1 MDKFSKKAGNA
12 LQNAQNIASALGHTY
27 IGSEHLL
34 LGILKE
40 TESVGSRILLSRG
53 ITYDKVRTR
62 LCELVGTGTK
72 TQLGASDMTS
82 RTRRIIEQSM
92 TFAKRFGFTSVGTE
106 HLLLAIAAENECV
119 GMQILSKLGQD
130 PKTLSSTIREKLGLY
145 ELITPQAP
153 QKPAKNLKVLPKF
166 ATNLV
171 DEARQGK
178 ILPAVGREEE
188 LERVMSILSR
198 HSKNNPCLI
207 GEPGVGKTCIAEG
220 LALKISCGEVPPT
233 LAGQQIYML
242 DLTSMIAG
250 SKYRGEFEERL
261 RAVLDEAEK
270 NTDIILFVDEMHIII
285 GAGAAEGAIDACNIL
300 KPALA
305 RGKIKMIGA
314 TTIDEYHRH
323 IEKDRALERR
333 FAPVMIDEP
342 SEKMTL
348 DILHSLRGR
357 LENHHSVQIEESALC
372 AAISLSVRYIGDR
385 FLPDKAIDLVDE
397 AASVKHISMLKS
409 PRHSLQD
416 KITQK
421 RSRLEEM
428 IKKGKYE
435 DAARLRD
442 EISVIKAQKD
452 NAQFS
457 EEISVTEEDI
467 CRAVSRWT
475 GVPAG
480 ALTKEGAERLSKME
494 ERINRRIIGQN
505 AAVKCVCDTLIRAGA
520 GLCDPT
526 RPLASFLFCG
536 TTGVG
541 KTELCR
547 VLADELFKTSKAL
560 VKLDM
565 AEFMEQHSI
574 AKLIGSPPGYVG
586 HDDGGALCEK
596 IRSRPYSIVLFDE
609 IEKAHPEVLNIL
621 LGILD
626 DGVLTDSHGRTANF
640 KNTIVILTT
649 NIGTMKAGSI
659 PLGFSGSETGEQI
672 RKTVLTA
679 LKKTLRPELLNRID
693 ETPVFEMLKDK
704 DIRKITEMM
713 LSELKQRLENKGI
726 AIEFDPSVADMIC
739 TLNGTSQ
746 FGARNIRRLITR
758 HVANPI
764 AAMVVS
770 GSLKPGSSQVLSQ
783 TELCAD
789 TLVNSKPVVYNMK

>member
-12 LQNAQNIASALGHTY
+12 LQNAQNIACALGHTY

-40 TESVGSRILLSRG
+40 SESVGSRILLSRG
-53 ITYDKVRTR
+53 ITYDKVRSR
-62 LCELVGTGTK
+62 LCELVGTGSK
-72 TQLGASDMTS
+72 TLLSAADMTS

-92 TFAKRFGFTSVGTE
+92 VYAKKFGFTSVGTE
-106 HLLLAIAAENECV
+106 HILLAIAAENECV

-130 PKTLSSTIREKLGLY
+130 SKTLSSTIREKLGLY
-145 ELITPQAP
+145 ELITPQT
-153 QKPAKNLKVLPKF
+153 PAKPSKSLKVLPKF

-178 ILPAVGREEE
+178 ILPAVGRDSE

-220 LALKISCGEVPPT
+220 LALRISRGEVPPP
-233 LAGQQIYML
+233 LSGQQIYML

-270 NTDIILFVDEMHIII
+270 NPDIILFVDEMHIII

-314 TTIDEYHRH
+314 TTIEEYHKH

-342 SEKMTL
+342 NEQMTL
-348 DILHSLRGR
+348 DILHSLRAR
-357 LENHHSVQIEESALC
+357 LEAHHSVKIEESAMS
-372 AAISLSVRYIGDR
+372 AAVSLSVRYIGDR

-397 AASVKHISMLKS
+397 AASVKHIS
-409 PRHSLQD
+409 SLTPAHPSSSC
-416 KITQK
+416 IIEQK
-421 RSRLEEM
+421 REKLEEL
-428 IKKGKYE
+428 IKKGEYE
-435 DAARLRD
+435 EAARLRD
-442 EISVIKAQKD
+442 EINTLKAQSSKD
-452 NAQFS
+452 DGALPC
-457 EEISVTEEDI
+457 VTEEDI
-467 CRAVSRWT
+467 CSAVSRWT

-480 ALTKEGAERLSKME
+480 TLDADGADRLREME
-494 ERINRRIIGQN
+494 ARINRRIIGQP

-520 GLCDPT
+520 GLCDPA

-547 VLADELFKTSKAL
+547 VLSDELFGTTKAL
-560 VKLDM
+560 IKLDM
-565 AEFMEQHSI
+565 AEFMEPHSI

-586 HDDGGALCEK
+586 HDEGGALCEK

-626 DGVLTDSHGRTANF
+626 DGVLTDSHGCVASF

-659 PLGFSGSETGEQI
+659 PLGFSGDGAGEQI

-693 ETPVFEMLKDK
+693 ETPVFEMLKDE
-704 DIRKITEMM
+704 DIRIIADGM
-713 LSELKQRLENKGI
+713 LNELKTRLSRKGI
-726 AIEFDPSVADMIC
+726 EIEFDKTITDMIC
-739 TLNGTSQ
+739 RLNGASQ

-758 HVANPI
+758 HVSNPI
-764 AAMVVS
+764 AGMIIS
-770 GSLKPGSSQVLSQ
+770 GALKPGCRRALSQVELS
-783 TELCAD
+783 ENG
-789 TLVNSKPVVYNMK
+789 LVKSDRVVYNLT

>member
-1 MDKFSKKAGNA
+1 MDKFSKKAGSA
-12 LQNAQNIASALGHTY
+12 LQNAQDIACELGHTY

-40 TESVGSRILLSRG
+40 SECVAARILLSRG

-62 LCELVGTGTK
+62 LCELVGTGSK
-72 TQLGASDMTS
+72 TDLSASDMTS
-82 RTRRIIEQSM
+82 RTRRIIEQSVV
-92 TFAKRFGFTSVGTE
+92 FAKKFGFTSVGTE
-106 HLLLAIAAENECV
+106 HLLLAIAAESECV

-130 PKTLSSTIREKLGLY
+130 PKTLSMTVREKLGLY
-145 ELITPQAP
+145 ELMTAQPSS
-153 QKPAKNLKVLPKF
+153 KPAKNLKVLPKF

-171 DEARQGK
+171 EEAKQGK
-178 ILPAVGREEE
+178 ILPAIGRDEE

-220 LALKISCGEVPPT
+220 LALKISRGDVLPP

-270 NTDIILFVDEMHIII
+270 NPDIILFVDEMHIII

-314 TTIDEYHRH
+314 TTIEEYRRH

-342 SEKMTL
+342 SQQTTL
-348 DILHSLRGR
+348 DILRSLRSK
-357 LENHHSVQIEESALC
+357 LESHHSVKIDDSALD
-372 AAISLSVRYIGDR
+372 AAVSLSVRYIGDR

-397 AASVKHISMLKS
+397 AASVKHLSILKS
-409 PRHSLQD
+409 PWLDTRNIISE
-416 KITQK
+416 K
-421 RSRLEEM
+421 RLMLEKL
-428 IKKGKYE
+428 IKTCRYE
-435 DAARLRD
+435 DAAKLRD
-442 EISVIKAQKD
+442 EINRLKLEKDRTADTDIKT
-452 NAQFS
+452 
-457 EEISVTEEDI
+457 VTEEDI
-467 CRAVSRWT
+467 SRVVSRWT

-480 ALTKEGAERLSKME
+480 ALTKEGAQRLRGME
-494 ERINRRIIGQN
+494 NRINKRIIGQT

-520 GLCDPT
+520 GLCDPA

-547 VLADELFKTSKAL
+547 VLADEMFGTSKAL
-560 VKLDM
+560 IKLDM
-565 AEFMEQHSI
+565 AEFMEQHSV

-586 HDDGGALCEK
+586 HDEGGVLCEK

-621 LGILD
+621 LGILE
-626 DGVLTDSHGRTANF
+626 DGVLTDSHGRVSSF
-640 KNTIVILTT
+640 KNSIIILTT

-659 PLGFSGSETGEQI
+659 PLGFSGAKDSRQI
-672 RKTVLTA
+672 RDAVLTA
-679 LKKTLRPELLNRID
+679 LKSTLRPELLNRID
-693 ETPVFEMLKDK
+693 EVAVFEMLSEK
-704 DIRKITEMM
+704 DIQSITLLM
-713 LSELKQRLENKGI
+713 LDRLKTRLEKNGI
-726 AIEFDPSVADMIC
+726 NIEFDKSVADMVC
-739 TLNGTSQ
+739 RLNGTSQ
-746 FGARNIRRLITR
+746 FGARNIRRLVTK
-758 HVANPI
+758 HVSNPI
-764 AAMVVS
+764 AAMVIS
-770 GSLKPGSSQVLSQ
+770 GRLKSETKQLI
-783 TELCAD
+783 TESELD
-789 TLVNSKPVVYNMK
+789 MEGIVNNERMVYNAK

>member
-12 LQNAQNIASALGHTY
+12 LQNAQNIACALGHTY

-40 TESVGSRILLSRG
+40 SESVGSRILLSRG

-62 LCELVGTGTK
+62 LCELVGTGSK
-72 TQLGASDMTS
+72 TRLSAADMTS

-92 TFAKRFGFTSVGTE
+92 VYAKKFGFSSVGTE

-130 PKTLSSTIREKLGLY
+130 SKSLSATIREKLGLY
-145 ELITPQAP
+145 ELITPQSAP
-153 QKPAKNLKVLPKF
+153 KPAKNLKVLPKF

-178 ILPAVGREEE
+178 LTPAVGREEE

-220 LALKISCGEVPPT
+220 LALKISRGEVPPPI
-233 LAGQQIYML
+233 AGQQIYML

-270 NTDIILFVDEMHIII
+270 NQDIILFVDEMHIII

-314 TTIDEYHRH
+314 TTIEEYHRH

-342 SEKMTL
+342 SEQMTL

-357 LENHHSVQIEESALC
+357 LETHHHVRIDESAL
-372 AAISLSVRYIGDR
+372 ASAVSLSVRYIGDR

-397 AASVKHISMLKS
+397 AASVKHINSMHKS
-409 PRHSLQD
+409 AGAAGGPLPE
-416 KITQK
+416 K
-421 RSRLEEM
+421 RMRLEEL
-428 IKKGKYE
+428 IKKGRYE
-435 DAARLRD
+435 EAARVRD
-442 EISVIKAQKD
+442 EINLLKQQTA
-452 NAQFS
+452 NS
-457 EEISVTEEDI
+457 ETGAELTVTGEDI

-480 ALTKEGAERLSKME
+480 TLTKESAQKLYSME
-494 ERINRRIIGQN
+494 ERINQKIIGQK

-520 GLCDPT
+520 GLCDPA

-547 VLADELFKTSKAL
+547 VLARELFGTSKAL
-560 VKLDM
+560 IKLDM
-565 AEFMEQHSI
+565 AEFMEPHSI
-574 AKLIGSPPGYVG
+574 AKLIGSPPGYIG
-586 HDDGGALCEK
+586 HENGGALCEK

-626 DGVLTDSHGRTANF
+626 DGVLTDSHGRTASF
-640 KNTIVILTT
+640 KNTIIILTT

-659 PLGFSGSETGEQI
+659 PLGFSDDGAGVQI
-672 RKTVLTA
+672 QKTVLTA
-679 LKKTLRPELLNRID
+679 LRKTLRPELLNRID
-693 ETPVFEMLKDK
+693 ETPVFEMLRDE
-704 DIRKITEMM
+704 DIRVIAELM
-713 LSELKQRLENKGI
+713 LSELKSRLLKNGI
-726 AIEFDPSVADMIC
+726 DIEFDKSVTDMIC
-739 TLNGTSQ
+739 RLNNTSQ
-746 FGARNIRRLITR
+746 FGARNIRRIITR
-758 HVANPI
+758 QVANPI
-764 AAMVVS
+764 ASMMIS
-770 GSLKPGSSQVLSQ
+770 GRLAPGSRTSI
-783 TELCAD
+783 TEKELCGKG
-789 TLVNSKPVVYNMK
+789 VVKPERVVYNLT